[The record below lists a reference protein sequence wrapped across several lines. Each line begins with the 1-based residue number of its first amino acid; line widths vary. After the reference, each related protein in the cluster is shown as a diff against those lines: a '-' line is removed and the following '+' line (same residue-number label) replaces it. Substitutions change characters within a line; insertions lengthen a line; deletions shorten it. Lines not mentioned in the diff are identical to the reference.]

1 LIHCGLILSLFTGCS
16 VPFRGDKTIQE
27 PIPPSHVQIEEK
39 VLELAIDNLGL
50 PDGNGMEVQFDV
62 TGNDQ
67 ASVLL
72 SICALEYLLR
82 NDYHVVEKGTSVP
95 KITFTVDSL
104 QLTLTPGHSRKK
116 GKLIFR
122 DAFAQIGAA
131 LFEIDGTRHVYKGY
145 GTFKDVF
152 AFQMIDSLDRFDPY
166 VDESFPNDRFTERLK
181 PILIGVTMTVL
192 AWMLYSYRG

>member
-1 LIHCGLILSLFTGCS
+1 MIHCGLLLSLFTGCS
-16 VPFRGDKTIQE
+16 IPFRGDKTIQE
-27 PIPPSHVQIEEK
+27 PIPPSHVQIEKK

-67 ASVLL
+67 AAVLL
-72 SICALEYLLR
+72 S
-82 NDYHVVEKGTSVP
+82 
-95 KITFTVDSL
+95 SL
-104 QLTLTPGHSRKK
+104 QLTLTSGHSRKK
-116 GKLIFR
+116 GKHIFR

-145 GTFKDVF
+145 GTFKDTF

-166 VDESFPNDRFTERLK
+166 ADESFSNIRFTERLK
-181 PILIGVTMTVL
+181 PIFIGVTMTVL
-192 AWMLYSYRG
+192 VWILYLYRG